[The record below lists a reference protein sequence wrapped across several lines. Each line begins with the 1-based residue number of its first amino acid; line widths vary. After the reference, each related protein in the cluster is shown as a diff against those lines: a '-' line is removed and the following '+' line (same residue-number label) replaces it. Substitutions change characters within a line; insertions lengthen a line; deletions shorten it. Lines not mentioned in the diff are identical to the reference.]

1 LRLSELD
8 GDAAGGKMTEDTG
21 LRRIVIAIVGAVVS
35 FCLVAAGIFYK
46 VADVGVNGFIY
57 EGPKALAAAMAGLF
71 GGGLAAVLM
80 MVLLL
85 RVGGRGKK

>member
-1 LRLSELD
+1 
-8 GDAAGGKMTEDTG
+8 MTASDTG

-35 FCLVAAGIFYK
+35 FCVVAAAIFYK
-46 VADVGVNGFIY
+46 VADVGVNGFVY

-71 GGGLAAVLM
+71 GGGLAAVVV

-85 RVGGRGKK
+85 RVGRRKKG